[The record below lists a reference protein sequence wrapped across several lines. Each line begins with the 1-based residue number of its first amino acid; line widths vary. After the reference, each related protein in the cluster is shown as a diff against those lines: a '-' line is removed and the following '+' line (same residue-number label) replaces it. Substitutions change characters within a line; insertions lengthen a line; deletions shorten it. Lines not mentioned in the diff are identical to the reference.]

1 MKVIYG
7 NFVTNYIKVSSY
19 IYDSDMKNESDPKCQ
34 QVHLAIQDT
43 LYVVNGKWKLLIL
56 SILINSG
63 TKRFGELSRES
74 GISPRI
80 LSKELHELEI
90 NKLVKRKVCDTKPV
104 TVEYTATDYAGTLK
118 EVIDAMIRWGENHRK
133 KIAEPGFD

>member
-1 MKVIYG
+1 MKEKSEVA
-7 NFVTNYIKVSSY
+7 
-19 IYDSDMKNESDPKCQ
+19 CQ
-34 QVHLAIQDT
+34 NVHSAIQDT

-56 SILINSG
+56 SILVNDG

-90 NKLVKRKVCDTKPV
+90 NQLVDRKVCDTKPV
-104 TVEYTATDYAGTLK
+104 TVEYSSTPYAGTLK
-118 EVIDAMIRWGENHRK
+118 EVIDAMIRWGQNHKK
-133 KIAEPGFD
+133 KIVES